1 MQEAEGIL
9 VVSDSV
15 TFNYLKTKVGM
26 CLLLSGKWFRFFE
39 TSSDVL
45 MLNYCVITSDS
56 RPLNREGVINSL
68 LQYDDKRT
76 FLLRGKCVQ
85 NICTGE
91 VSLNAASHK
100 SMQDIKGQPTEN
112 LTTFYLASHIIS
124 IIRPNKLF

>member
-1 MQEAEGIL
+1 
-9 VVSDSV
+9 
-15 TFNYLKTKVGM
+15 
-26 CLLLSGKWFRFFE
+26 
-39 TSSDVL
+39 

-68 LQYDDKRT
+68 LQYNDKRT